1 VSTSAFYAWST
12 TSVQEPS
19 AREQQETRLLT
30 EIRAI
35 HARSRG
41 TYGSP
46 RMTAELRRRGWRVSR
61 KRVER

>member
-1 VSTSAFYAWST
+1 
-12 TSVQEPS
+12 
-19 AREQQETRLLT
+19 LLQ

-46 RMTAELRRRGWRVSR
+46 RMTAELRRRGWRVNH
-61 KRVER
+61 KRVERLLRTHGIVGWRPAGAAG